1 MRKPL
6 NRAYARQRIAHE
18 KAIADALFLSIGEG
32 AIVIDEEGKVS
43 RVNQAALSILGFER
57 DELVG
62 KWYPAAVV
70 AEDEA
75 GRRLPYI
82 ERPIAE
88 VFFTGRSVFRKMQ
101 LRRKDKTK
109 ISVAL
114 TVSPVLLD
122 GRPIGAIEVFRD
134 ITEEVRLARAKD
146 EFISLASHQLR
157 TPATSVKQYLG
168 MLLEGYAGRLTE
180 AQKQFI
186 LTANHSNERQLRII
200 DDLLKVAVADAGS
213 MVLHKA
219 RVNLVPLIK
228 TVIADQAAK
237 FDAKKLRV
245 LFAPQ
250 KPEVYAYV
258 DRDAFR
264 MVLENLIDNAQKYTY
279 PGKCIYIGVTKN
291 GQQADISIK
300 DEGTG
305 IDRNDF
311 EKLFQ
316 KFSRLSNPLSIASGG
331 TGLGLYWVR
340 QIVDLHGGN
349 ISVESEVGKGTTF
362 ILSVGTTARANLSDR
377 VAIKL

>member
-1 MRKPL
+1 MPKPPKKQ
-6 NRAYARQRIAHE
+6 AIEQE

-32 AIVIDEEGKVS
+32 AIVIDAEGRVN
-43 RVNQAALSILGFER
+43 RVNQAALTILGFER
-57 DELVG
+57 EELLG

-88 VFFTGRSVFRKMQ
+88 VFFTGKSVFRKMQ
-101 LRRKDKTK
+101 FKRKDRTRVT
-109 ISVAL
+109 VAL

-122 GRPIGAIEVFRD
+122 GKPIGAIEIFRD
-134 ITEEVRLARAKD
+134 ITEEVRLNRAKD

-168 MLLEGYAGRLTE
+168 MLLEGYAGKLSE
-180 AQKQFI
+180 AQRHFI
-186 LTANHSNERQLRII
+186 TTANHSNERQLRII
-200 DDLLKVAVADAGS
+200 DDLLKVAVADAGT
-213 MVLHKA
+213 MVLKKG

-228 TVIADQAAK
+228 TVIADQGSKFTAK
-237 FDAKKLRV
+237 NLRV
-245 LFAPQ
+245 SFIHQEPQ
-250 KPEVYAYV
+250 VYAYV
-258 DRDAFR
+258 DKNAFR

-279 PGKCIYIGVTKN
+279 AGKSIEIAVTKN
-291 GQQADISIK
+291 GQQVDISIK
-300 DEGTG
+300 DQGTG

-316 KFSRLSNPLSIASGG
+316 KFSRLNNPLSIASGG

-362 ILSVGTTARANLSDR
+362 ILSVGATARANLSNK